1 MGGNAL
7 KEVRTR
13 RLDREEFEQC
23 EKNVVIFLK
32 ENFPTA
38 MVDSIPSYREKST
51 FGDLDVLI
59 SEEGLK
65 AHGGIEK
72 LIEKAQETF
81 FSRQEKA
88 NGHVLSFEYRT
99 SPEQERGFQVDVL
112 QMAEVTLDY
121 AKNYFS
127 YNDLGNLVGRS
138 AHKMGLKFGHNG
150 LWYVMRDGDHKLA
163 DILLTRDFDKSLSF
177 MGFDP
182 KRFREGFENLEEV
195 YEYVGGSKYFDGNIY
210 LMENQSYKYRV
221 RDKKRPTYQQFL
233 QWIRDNDTP
242 SVFTYPQDKAEWLP
256 KIFEAFPEFKKN
268 YDLTL
273 KNYDNIL
280 KVREKFNSDLMSEWS
295 GKTGQA
301 LGFLT
306 QTVKDSFVNDIK
318 MMNFILDKSTE
329 EIKAF
334 VLDIDSK
341 VDYSGY
347 DTISPEKQEIIDQRK
362 ARQAAKKELKQNAA
376 IRKSGKI

>member
-280 KVREKFNSDLMSEWS
+280 KVREKFNSELMSEWS

-306 QTVKDSFVNDIK
+306 QTVKDSFANDIK

>member
-280 KVREKFNSDLMSEWS
+280 TVRQKFNSELMSEWS

-306 QTVKDSFVNDIK
+306 QTVKDSFANDIK

>member
-280 KVREKFNSDLMSEWS
+280 TVRQKFNSELMSEWS

-306 QTVKDSFVNDIK
+306 QTVKDSFANDIK

-347 DTISPEKQEIIDQRK
+347 DTISPEKQDIIDQRK

>member
-13 RLDREEFEQC
+13 RLDKPEFEKC
-23 EKNVVIFLK
+23 ERDVVIFLK

-38 MVDSIPSYREKST
+38 VVDSIPSYREKST

-59 SEEGLK
+59 SQEGLD
-65 AHGGIEK
+65 AHGGVDI
-72 LIEKAQETF
+72 LIEKAKETF
-81 FSRQEKA
+81 FSRQEKP
-88 NGHVLSFEYRT
+88 NGYVLSFEYRT
-99 SPEQERGFQVDVL
+99 SPDQDRGFQVDVL
-112 QMAEVTLDY
+112 QMPEVTLDY

-177 MGFDP
+177 MGFEP

-195 YEYVGGSKYFDGNIY
+195 YKYVGGSKYFDGNIY

-242 SVFTYPQDKAEWLP
+242 SVFTYPQNKEEWLP

-273 KNYDNIL
+273 ENYANIL
-280 KVREKFNSDLMSEWS
+280 IVREKFNSELMSEWS

-301 LGFLT
+301 LGHLT
-306 QTVKDSFVNDIK
+306 TVIKDSFPNDMK
-318 MMNFILDKSTE
+318 MMNFILHKSVE
-329 EIKAF
+329 EIKTF
-334 VLDIDSK
+334 VLDVDSK
-341 VDYSGY
+341 LDYSGFAS
-347 DTISPEKQEIIDQRK
+347 ISPDKQAIIDQRK
-362 ARQAAKKELKQNAA
+362 ARQAAKKELKQVAA
-376 IRKSGKI
+376 RKSGKI

>member
-280 KVREKFNSDLMSEWS
+280 TVRQKFNSELMSEWS

-306 QTVKDSFVNDIK
+306 QTVKNSFANDIK

-347 DTISPEKQEIIDQRK
+347 ETISPEKQAIIDQRK
-362 ARQAAKKELKQNAA
+362 ARQAAKKELKQNATA
-376 IRKSGKI
+376 RKSGKI